1 MHRWN
6 RVEFPRG
13 VRPHRHGVLAEFR
26 RGFLLD
32 LLQLLLQRFSVRIRL
47 RPASLRLEKLAL
59 LKKLRGRN
67 YLRIIL
73 AAKRDFRLVDEWLWL
88 GGPHPWHVLQVHILR
103 LVVLSLLVHALVE
116 EKLLG
121 AACRQNQLL
130 LLDSLC

>member
-1 MHRWN
+1 M
-6 RVEFPRG
+6 
-13 VRPHRHGVLAEFR
+13 
-26 RGFLLD
+26 
-32 LLQLLLQRFSVRIRL
+32 
-47 RPASLRLEKLAL
+47 RLEKLAL

-88 GGPHPWHVLQVHILR
+88 GGPHPWHVLQVHVLW

-130 LLDSLC
+130 LLDSLCGERGAVLENDGAFGFLNFR